1 MEGAAF
7 PVEHEFEHRAYGS
20 DEPLSEDEVQAI
32 IERYGEGQSG
42 GDGQATVKDV
52 AEALHV
58 EPSVVGRMLSDIR
71 TADSSEQLRE
81 RLEALEQEN
90 AELRAHAD
98 PSEDS
103 WSAFD
108 CCTPWSYR
116 RGRKPRSRFL
126 IMILMVSLFV
136 IIAPLMRAGP
146 RFGPLGLI
154 ILILGCA
161 LLVKFLRSGRS

>member
-1 MEGAAF
+1 M
-7 PVEHEFEHRAYGS
+7 EHEFEHQAYGS
-20 DEPLSEDEVQAI
+20 DEPLSEDEVRAI

-71 TADSSEQLRE
+71 TAESSAQLRE

-90 AELRAHAD
+90 AELRAHVD

-108 CCTPWSYR
+108 CCTPWRYR
-116 RGRKPRSRFL
+116 RRRRSRSRFVMMML
-126 IMILMVSLFV
+126 IVSLFV
-136 IIAPLMRAGP
+136 IVMPLMRGVP
-146 RFGPLGLI
+146 RPGMVGLI
-154 ILILGCA
+154 ILILGCVF
-161 LLVKFLRSGRS
+161 LVKFLRSDRA